1 MERTWGSDVDGDSE
15 KVFKLLFSE
24 PTFCTITVAFIKK
37 FKTDFQFLKSFSK
50 FDLGPLSNACFSQ
63 HIFILN

>member
-1 MERTWGSDVDGDSE
+1 MERTWGSDLDGDSE
-15 KVFKLLFSE
+15 KVFIFSE
-24 PTFCTITVAFIKK
+24 PMFCTIFVAFIKK

-50 FDLGPLSNACFSQ
+50 YDLGLLTNACFSQ